1 MSPDDVID
9 QILQKRPD
17 IERQQI
23 LNRLAVAKDMTGGLI
38 AEASL
43 LRMIAAEL
51 GVDVANEDGTF
62 NHRLSLGHLVTGL
75 NNATVTGRIVA
86 VYPVKTFE
94 GAKPGKFA
102 SVTIVDNDGV
112 LRVILWNE
120 KAEFVESGKLQVGQI
135 VKFAHGYT
143 KADRFGVAELH
154 LGDRSQVDLNPTNVT
169 QADYPSISKFAIK
182 INQLTIDQKSVNL
195 EATIKDVFSASTFTR
210 SDQTAGK
217 VLRLKVVDETGEVPL
232 VLWNEKAEEFEPK
245 LKRGMQVQLVN
256 GKVKPS
262 QNGELEVHVDFASY
276 LNATEPPKRIVKVA
290 DLGEEFGDVC
300 VQGTVASLPV
310 TKEVK
315 TGKGELV
322 KLASFDLKDDSGSI
336 RVTAWREHAE
346 TVKNLFMGEKVLL
359 ENVYPKVGYN
369 GKLELST
376 RTASIITKV

>member
-1 MSPDDVID
+1 
-9 QILQKRPD
+9 
-17 IERQQI
+17 
-23 LNRLAVAKDMTGGLI
+23 
-38 AEASL
+38 
-43 LRMIAAEL
+43 
-51 GVDVANEDGTF
+51 
-62 NHRLSLGHLVTGL
+62 
-75 NNATVTGRIVA
+75 
-86 VYPVKTFE
+86 VKTFE